1 MQESPFI
8 QYCLEKYYGEVIQ
21 EKIRKAYLR
30 GFIQGF
36 VDGFEQGEKKGT
48 IQNIMALL
56 EMQFQPDAVKVL
68 EPNLESID
76 DMQRLRDLLLVAPRV
91 DNLETFMQYMS
102 NGNVAESENGG
113 TPHS

>member
-21 EKIRKAYLR
+21 ERIRKAYLR

-36 VDGFEQGEKKGT
+36 EKDEKKGT

-68 EPNLESID
+68 EPNLENID
-76 DMQRLRDLLLVAPRV
+76 DMQRLRELLLVAPRV

-102 NGNVAESENGG
+102 NGNVIESEHGG
-113 TPHS
+113 PPHS